1 MMQNIIEFFK
11 WLDTSNLA
19 YLLMILY
26 FLIMV
31 SKYQSMYQ
39 NVIEENRKLKQL
51 LKLTMNRKGE

>member
-1 MMQNIIEFFK
+1 MQNIIEFFK

>member
-1 MMQNIIEFFK
+1 MQNVIEFFK

-31 SKYQSMYQ
+31 SKYESMYQ
-39 NVIEENRKLKQL
+39 HVLEENKKLKQL